1 MCLGLVLLWINGA
14 GKAEKTAIG
23 YLPAKEAVDTTGLD
37 VSEKDMEELLHVYK
51 DEWLKEV
58 ASIREHYANYGEKLP
73 KELMDQLDALEERL
87 KA

>member
-1 MCLGLVLLWINGA
+1 MVPERQKDCNRLSACEGCI
-14 GKAEKTAIG
+14 
-23 YLPAKEAVDTTGLD
+23 DTTGLD